1 MSAPILACALDEAT
15 SAQLRA
21 SVGPSPLITC
31 DSIAAVEQHGR
42 GAGLMIARWDADGIA
57 RAGLAWAIAASRVA
71 PDCWRILLAGA
82 AAAADANGALERGVV
97 DSVVIE
103 PCTAAQLSA
112 AIVQGRL
119 GERRRRERRE
129 QGAMAIERI
138 GLLER
143 TMAERADHLEHAQH
157 ELERQNREMVR
168 LETQAVVGRLVRGL
182 AHELNNP
189 LAAILGFAQRLQ
201 RRLNADVDAVNRLDV
216 IVHEVDRCRQLV
228 EQLRNLA
235 QPLEEE
241 VLRCQ
246 AEPALDQARSHLQQ
260 LGREA
265 PPCAIERPL
274 PEVMA
279 APRSLARV
287 FAQALDNAR
296 DAGARSC
303 VLRASSDGT
312 RVRFELANDGRTPTA
327 DEIRYAGRPFFSGV
341 PGRRGLGLA
350 IAGALLR
357 EQDGALALTARAD
370 APGAATVIWLP
381 AAAAAAGSAASAS
394 GATADAPVVLV
405 VDDEP
410 LVAELLRDCFAD
422 AGWSTID
429 CTTMAE
435 ALARLRDTPVR
446 AVLAD
451 VNLPDGNGADLLRLA
466 LSEHPELAGHI
477 ALVTGDDRPD
487 HLARIGI
494 DCGALILTKPFRLE
508 QVQALIRAVR

>member
-1 MSAPILACALDEAT
+1 VL
-15 SAQLRA
+15 
-21 SVGPSPLITC
+21 V
-31 DSIAAVEQHGR
+31 
-42 GAGLMIARWDADGIA
+42 
-57 RAGLAWAIAASRVA
+57 
-71 PDCWRILLAGA
+71 
-82 AAAADANGALERGVV
+82 
-97 DSVVIE
+97 E
-103 PCTAAQLSA
+103 PCSAAQLA
-112 AIVQGRL
+112 AAVVQGRV
-119 GERRRRERRE
+119 GERRRRERRIQDE
-129 QGAMAIERI
+129 EAMERI

-143 TMAERADHLEHAQH
+143 TTAERADHLEHAQH

-201 RRLNADVDAVNRLDV
+201 RRLHADIDAVNRLDV

-235 QPLEEE
+235 QPLDEE

-246 AEPALDQARSHLQQ
+246 AEPALDQACSHLLQ

-265 PPCAIERPL
+265 PPCTIERPL

-296 DAGARSC
+296 DAGAKAC
-303 VLRASSDGT
+303 VLRASSDGA

-327 DEIRYAGRPFFSGV
+327 DEICYAGRPFFSGM

-370 APGAATVIWLP
+370 GPGGATVIWLP
-381 AAAAAAGSAASAS
+381 AAAISAS
-394 GATADAPVVLV
+394 LTPTGSGALADAPVVLV

-410 LVAELLRDCFAD
+410 LVAELLHDCFAD
-422 AGWSTID
+422 AGWRTVD

-435 ALARLRDTPVR
+435 AIARLHDTPVR

-451 VNLPDGNGADLLRLA
+451 VNLPDGNGADLLRHA
-466 LSEHPELAGHI
+466 LTHHPELAGHI

-508 QVQALIRAVR
+508 QVQALIRAVF